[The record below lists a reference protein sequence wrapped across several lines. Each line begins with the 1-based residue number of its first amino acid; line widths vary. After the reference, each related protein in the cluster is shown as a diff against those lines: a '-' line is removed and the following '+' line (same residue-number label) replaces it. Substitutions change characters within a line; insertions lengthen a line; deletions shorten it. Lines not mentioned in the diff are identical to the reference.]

1 MLSFPDSSLT
11 LPPSSLSLLLDLSP
25 LLGLGLLGSI
35 ATLVSTPPAMP
46 RGLLSAPTPAATGVF
61 GSRLAAVGEAGA

>member
-11 LPPSSLSLLLDLSP
+11 LPPSSLSLLLDLNP
-25 LLGLGLLGSI
+25 LLGLGI

-46 RGLLSAPTPAATGVF
+46 RGLLSAPTPAATRVF
-61 GSRLAAVGEAGA
+61 GSRLAAVGEEGA